1 MIRTSKFVRRHVL
14 RTLLGV
20 TLAAILIFLG
30 IDPARAQTYS
40 VQVVSWDTLHT
51 RAHKTD
57 TIYISLAA
65 SVLNSSN
72 WVESLVNPKGIAAC
86 KGLQASV
93 PICMTVSMG
102 DYRNGLHLAGNGKEI
117 FYRDQNNNTPVSPP
131 VVSFSLG
138 EFSQPAQSV
147 LIAISIW
154 NYGFPKLVYTP
165 EDLPGALLKAVQ
177 PLLATTQSAGPVSL
191 IKSLNHHPWLG
202 CDGPVVG
209 AAFRFSGA
217 ELARMTATGPHQL
230 TLGPTSVGSQIGCG
244 ASSKYSVTFLISSKP

>member
-1 MIRTSKFVRRHVL
+1 
-14 RTLLGV
+14 
-20 TLAAILIFLG
+20 
-30 IDPARAQTYS
+30 
-40 VQVVSWDTLHT
+40 VSWDTLHT

-65 SVLNSSN
+65 SVLNSPN
-72 WVESLVNPKGIAAC
+72 WDESLVNPKGIAAC

-93 PICMTVSMG
+93 PICMTLSMG
-102 DYRNGLHLAGNGKEI
+102 DYRNGLHVAGNGKEI
-117 FYRDQNNNTPVSPP
+117 FYIDQNNYTPQSLP

-138 EFSQPAQSV
+138 GIPEPGQSV

-177 PLLATTQSAGPVSL
+177 PMLVTAQSAGPVSL

-202 CDGPVVG
+202 CDGPVIG
-209 AAFRFSGA
+209 TAFRFSGA
-217 ELARMTATGPHQL
+217 ELARMTASGPHQI

-244 ASSKYSVTFLISSKP
+244 ASSRYSVTVLISSEL